1 MKLGLF
7 GDAKPQKPPQGGG
20 AAPTLPAPM
29 GLPPSQLKNP
39 CTVLGPTLE
48 IVGEMTSD
56 EDVIIE
62 GRFSGKL
69 SCTSRI
75 TIGRTGVVEADLD
88 ADTIQISGKVKGN
101 LSARHKIE
109 IIASGFLEG
118 NIRTPKVI
126 VAEGAVFKG
135 SVDMSPIAAAPT
147 AKVDA
152 PPQIAVPAAAQAT
165 PARAKK

>member
-1 MKLGLF
+1 MGLF
-7 GDAKPQKPPQGGG
+7 GDAKPQKPPQAGG
-20 AAPTLPAPM
+20 AAPTMPAPM
-29 GLPPSQLKNP
+29 GLPSAQLKNP

-62 GRFSGKL
+62 GKFSGKL

-75 TIGRTGVVEADLD
+75 TVGRTGVVEADLE
-88 ADTIQISGKVKGN
+88 ADTIQISGKVRGN
-101 LSARHKIE
+101 LNARHKIE
-109 IIASGFLEG
+109 IIASGYLEG

-135 SVDMSPIAAAPT
+135 SVDMSPIPAAPT
-147 AKVDA
+147 PKVEA
-152 PPQIAVPAAAQAT
+152 PVQVAVPAAAAQG
-165 PARAKK
+165 PARLKK

>member
-1 MKLGLF
+1 MGLF
-7 GDAKPQKPPQGGG
+7 GDAKPQRPPQSSGT
-20 AAPTLPAPM
+20 APTMPSPM

-48 IVGEMTSD
+48 VVGEMTSD

-62 GRFSGKL
+62 GKFSGKL

-88 ADTIQISGKVKGN
+88 ADTIQISGKVRGN
-101 LSARHKIE
+101 LNARHKIE

-135 SVDMSPIAAAPT
+135 SVDMSPIAAAPA
-147 AKVDA
+147 AKLEV
-152 PPQIAVPAAAQAT
+152 PPQMVAVPAAAAQG